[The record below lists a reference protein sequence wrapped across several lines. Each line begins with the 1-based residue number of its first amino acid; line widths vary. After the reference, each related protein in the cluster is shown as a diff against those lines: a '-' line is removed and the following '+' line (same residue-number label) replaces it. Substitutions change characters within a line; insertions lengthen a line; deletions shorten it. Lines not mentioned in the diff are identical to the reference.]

1 MSLGSIVPGAFPSV
15 FFPDFPV
22 SELLLFELLPLS
34 ELLLFEL
41 LPLPELLLSELPSF
55 APFGASFGLF
65 SFATWMVMVLP
76 STFVT
81 FPYTVSESDVFS
93 EEVSPEK
100 EADVPPDEPEE
111 DEAVPQPAASIPT
124 KAVHPMRAN
133 AFFNFIG
140 ISFPH
145 RKV

>member
-1 MSLGSIVPGAFPSV
+1 
-15 FFPDFPV
+15 
-22 SELLLFELLPLS
+22 
-34 ELLLFEL
+34 
-41 LPLPELLLSELPSF
+41 
-55 APFGASFGLF
+55 
-65 SFATWMVMVLP
+65 
-76 STFVT
+76 VT

-93 EEVSPEK
+93 EEVSPEE

-145 RKV
+145 RNV